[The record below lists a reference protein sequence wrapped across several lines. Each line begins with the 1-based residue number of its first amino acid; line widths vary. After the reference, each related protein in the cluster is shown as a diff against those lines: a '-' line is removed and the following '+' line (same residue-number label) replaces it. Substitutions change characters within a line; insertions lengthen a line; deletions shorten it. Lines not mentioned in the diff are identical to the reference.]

1 MRKHR
6 IAEADIDAQRIMQ
19 QVEALSEEQQQHLQ
33 HVVQLLLTAYK
44 TKDMQ
49 EAASGVLLLRSPNT
63 EDIAFVTINANEF
76 DAAEIIEFAHEA
88 HQQFLVSDAPD
99 PERFN

>member
-1 MRKHR
+1 MRK
-6 IAEADIDAQRIMQ
+6 IKQSAADAQLIMQ

-49 EAASGVLLLRSPNT
+49 ETSSGVLLLRSPNT

-88 HQQFLVSDAPD
+88 HQQYLVSDAPD